1 MKDVVEAIAVGIV
14 GVVGE
19 LRTKR
24 RAIDQEPHM
33 LVRIP
38 LDIDHLDFEPARQA
52 LAFGKLGV
60 KGERFGALAWPS
72 AA

>member
-1 MKDVVEAIAVGIV
+1 
-14 GVVGE
+14 
-19 LRTKR
+19 
-24 RAIDQEPHM
+24 M

-60 KGERFGALAWPS
+60 KGERFRRARLPS